1 MAFASLFDAI
11 KDNGFYIGEQVMQLV
26 LREAGENW
34 ISTCRPGVEPRRL
47 ILYSHNAPNERR
59 SA

>member
-26 LREAGENW
+26 LREAGEN
-34 ISTCRPGVEPRRL
+34 
-47 ILYSHNAPNERR
+47 
-59 SA
+59 